1 MLDEKFLLLE
11 ERVSS
16 LLDEVKR
23 LRKEN
28 ASLVQETESLRREA
42 DKALEANQELESQ
55 LAEGSTK
62 EHEVRERLRLIIEKI
77 DAMEQMADAE

>member
-16 LLDEVKR
+16 LLDEIKR
-23 LRKEN
+23 LRREN
-28 ASLVQETESLRREA
+28 ASLVKETDSLRSEA
-42 DKALEANQELESQ
+42 EKAQEANQDLENQ

-62 EHEVRERLRLIIEKI
+62 ENEVRERLRVIIEKI